1 MKHRRIAS
9 VVGRI
14 MVSLV
19 LIFLLFYMMLP
30 AVNLHDQNF
39 IVFLIISILIVLVVN
54 FLTYVKNFLSALG
67 QSRRT
72 VVVGHDPI
80 TGAPVYGV
88 NPQESSN
95 PVSLAKPLKYGFIL
109 IAILVVFM
117 AVASLIG
124 IKFFNA
130 SRYRDLI
137 AITDGDFTADV
148 SEINMNQIPVVDRD
162 TASRLGSRKLG
173 EMSELVSQFEI
184 QEHYTQINYHQT
196 PYRVTPLAYADPI
209 KWLFNQK
216 NGLPAYITVNM
227 VTQDTDL
234 VWLESGMRYSP
245 SEYFFRNI
253 YRYLRFS
260 YPTLM
265 FDQVSF
271 EIDDNGTPYWVAPV
285 ITYRIG
291 WWSGKDISGA
301 VLVDACTGESQY
313 YAKEDVPQWIDQ
325 LYNSNLI
332 IEQLDDNGRY
342 QNGYLNS
349 IFGQRG
355 VRRTT
360 YGYNYLALDDDV
372 YLYTGMSSVT
382 ADESNIGFVLVNL
395 RTKETRFYPVPGA
408 TEYSAMD
415 SAQGQVQHLKYT
427 ATFPL
432 LLNISDRP
440 TYFISLKDAAGLVKM
455 YAFVDV
461 AQYQIVGTGVTI
473 DEARHNYRMALN
485 LEDEIVTEPENEMT
499 ASGTVESVADVVLS
513 GNSCYYFM
521 LEGDSRIYTALI
533 TVSEQLP
540 FLRTGDKVSFTY
552 TSSGED
558 GDTGNVNSIEI
569 TEKAGE
575 GAEE

>member
-30 AVNLHDQNF
+30 AINLHDQNF

>member
-30 AVNLHDQNF
+30 AINLHDQNF

-499 ASGTVESVADVVLS
+499 ASGTVESVADVVVS